1 MDTIFFSQNLPQ
13 MATETIYIIYANLS
27 SGVSSIKKKRKGSTD
42 IQSLGYQAFLDE
54 IFSPESTYEIPD
66 ITIVLAK
73 AGTNLPIGMTNYLK
87 VVNLIYDKSDKSYT
101 MVRLIAISP
110 IINGASKA
118 LDVLITN
125 TGNKG
130 VCSTLSLV

>member
-13 MATETIYIIYANLS
+13 MATETIYIIRATIGNNS
-27 SGVSSIKKKRKGSTD
+27 SYSIKKKQKGSTSTKTLTN
-42 IQSLGYQAFLDE
+42 QEFMDE
-54 IFSPESTYEIPD
+54 MFKPELAYEIPE
-66 ITIVLAK
+66 ITIILAK
-73 AGTNLPIGMTNYLK
+73 DGTNLPIGMTNYLK
-87 VVNLIYDKSDKSYT
+87 VVNLIYDKSYT

-110 IINGASKA
+110 TINGASKA

>member
-13 MATETIYIIYANLS
+13 MATETVYIIQATLNN
-27 SGVSSIKKKRKGSTD
+27 GVTSIKKKRKGSTD
-42 IQSLGYQAFLDE
+42 IQSLEYQAFLDE
-54 IFSPESTYEIPD
+54 IFSPERGYEIPD

-73 AGTNLPIGMTNYLK
+73 TGTDLPIRMTNYLK
-87 VVNLIYDKSDKSYT
+87 VVNLIYDMSYT

-110 IINGASKA
+110 TINGASKA
-118 LDVLITN
+118 LDVMITN